1 MLWCTGIILVVDGYD
16 GASNSATEALA
27 DTDYII
33 LHANT
38 AQEAE
43 SMLFRLKHVV
53 DLVVIDLELPNETG
67 HGIVELL
74 TNIRRR
80 EASRIIAQTSR
91 QDESFLGSVS
101 RLGVDAILL
110 KPTSAKQL
118 AGTVHAMLA

>member
-1 MLWCTGIILVVDGYD
+1 
-16 GASNSATEALA
+16 
-27 DTDYII
+27 
-33 LHANT
+33 
-38 AQEAE
+38 
-43 SMLFRLKHVV
+43 MLFRLKHVV

-67 HGIVELL
+67 HGIVDLL